1 MANKLKDLFADE
13 EEKYAEKISFENY
26 DSYKAFGETLK
37 EVMSTGQ
44 VKKVNGV
51 KSIQTSLLDGENKYP
66 IKTVENVS
74 EVFVGPYHESISFP
88 IEIDGKTD
96 SINLIK
102 MQLEDHLEIRSQ
114 NKSVVSMQLLM
125 FEGQHKMQFTYNIH
139 LENAVSMEMLIMEY
153 KRTLAFVNVLFI
165 KEKNIPERDEMIDFF
180 EKSIRRFEKLV
191 ELENVLNIKILPES
205 IKNEHDTDY
214 LTEKL
219 YLMLVKKKKIRSND
233 RLNFVEKV
241 QISDGEVGKEI
252 FAAYINKIDC
262 ELYEQKFT
270 IYTVN
275 CIFNAIISKI
285 EEDDNGERKVYFT
298 DTDVK
303 PMYRAY
309 AGLLSEQEAEK
320 EQKNIMSKIQEYK
333 DAKKINEYWSELL

>member
-1 MANKLKDLFADE
+1 MANKLKDLFSDE
-13 EEKYAEKISFENY
+13 EEKYAEKISFEDY

-74 EVFVGPYHESISFP
+74 EVFVGPCRESISFP

-114 NKSVVSMQLLM
+114 NKAVVFMQLLM
-125 FEGQHKMQFTYNIH
+125 FAGQHKIQFTYNTH
-139 LENAVSMEMLIMEY
+139 FENAVSMEMLIMEY

-191 ELENVLNIKILPES
+191 ELEKVLNIKVLPES
-205 IKNEHDTDY
+205 IKNEHDTEY

-233 RLNFVEKV
+233 RLNFVDKV

-309 AGLLSEQEAEK
+309 AGFLSETEAEK
-320 EQKNIMSKIQEYK
+320 EQKNILPQIQEYK